1 MLAVDKMLS
10 RLKRK
15 QKILEKRKKIALGLT
30 KTPGFEELDLSRMP
44 DLLALIKTNRWSL
57 HARAAEFNLNI
68 AKRRSHLTQRSDL
81 QSFTGQS
88 DTYLAISRA
97 ALMIYATGNSITA
110 AGCTN
115 IVKGVNIHRASVYKY
130 LKDAVAAGI
139 YEETTNEA
147 GVKCYNLSASAS
159 DEQFENL
166 LELIFNPITFD
177 FVQAMHRI
185 YGAARLGLNKDFR
198 RDTSMAEYFLDLVED
213 KEDEKVV

>member
-110 AGCTN
+110 AGCTD

-130 LKDAVAAGI
+130 LKDAVASGI

>member
-110 AGCTN
+110 AECTN

-139 YEETTNEA
+139 YEETTNDA

-159 DEQFENL
+159 EEQFENL

-185 YGAARLGLNKDFR
+185 YGAARVGLNKDFR
-198 RDTSMAEYFLDLVED
+198 RDTSMAQYFLDLVED